1 MDWILVSNCISQGFV
16 WFAIIT
22 FIGAIVLGIRA
33 IVHRDYLYQ
42 VDDKTSEE
50 ADELGWEFFFEHLK
64 KIIILAIFAGLF
76 SLLGFI
82 PKILIETNIDKVKLR
97 YTDMEYVEK
106 LEKGAAEKIVDKL
119 ERLIDKGIENIGA
132 GNKESEEK

>member
-1 MDWILVSNCISQGFV
+1 MDWILISNCISQGFV

-22 FIGAIVLGIRA
+22 FIGTIVLGIRA
-33 IVHRDYLYQ
+33 FVHRDYLYQ
-42 VDDKTSEE
+42 VTDKTSEE
-50 ADELGWEFFFEHLK
+50 ADELGWKFFFEHLK

-97 YTDMEYVEK
+97 YTDMETVKNIEGGTLK
-106 LEKGAAEKIVDKL
+106 VVDKL
-119 ERLIDKGIENIGA
+119 EKLIDKGIENIGV
-132 GNKESEEK
+132 GSKESKEK